1 MSHDPARG
9 CSQGAPGPG
18 PGRKD
23 SGAVSEGTVQRR
35 RVAPHGAGSEEG
47 GLGGFCWLTQRDAGG
62 LRWRRPW
69 QLDSRD
75 WPGDLEPAC
84 LGLGLTETQKRVMK
98 VCMTVQSHCRLLFP
112 TARDM

>member
-1 MSHDPARG
+1 M
-9 CSQGAPGPG
+9 
-18 PGRKD
+18 
-23 SGAVSEGTVQRR
+23 QRR
-35 RVAPHGAGSEEG
+35 RVAPHGAGSGEG
-47 GLGGFCWLTQRDAGG
+47 GLGGFCWLTRRDAGG

-98 VCMTVQSHCRLLFP
+98 VCMTVQ
-112 TARDM
+112 TANSDGQGYVRVDQTVTVTGTFICLHSSRIPVVERGGEGKG